1 MLVVVLLALAA
12 AVLLSLAAALQ
23 QHGAQRVARS
33 STSRRG
39 PLPLLG
45 VAHRLVR
52 SPTWVTGQVASA
64 LGAGVQGAALHLGS
78 VALVQPLLATQLLF
92 ALPLGARRTR
102 TWPRTTDWLAATA
115 IVGALTLFLTV
126 KGAIPAHGHSDPDR
140 VLLATA
146 ATAVLAGLLVGAAAK
161 RKDRFGYATLLAV
174 GGALCS
180 ALSAVL
186 LKVAG
191 ESVTE
196 HGLARTMT
204 DWPAYALVGAILG
217 ALLLGQQAFASG
229 SLAAAVTAGSVTN
242 PVASYLLSIVAFHTA
257 LPHGAGP
264 RTALAGAAVLLLVGA
279 WGLAR
284 SPLTSGGQP
293 DPGRRRAEAGEHR
306 EALADDAGDADPRRL
321 LQRRRRVHRPREH
334 HVGGP
339 AQLVDHGLVQQPQ
352 ADRHAVHP
360 AAAQAGA
367 QAGQLHRVA
376 GGQDAAHV
384 RLAGERVEHRPLL
397 GAHRHRYAARV
408 VPQRLRDLRRDGQ

>member
-1 MLVVVLLALAA
+1 MLVVVLLALSA

-33 STSRRG
+33 NTGRRG

-64 LGAGVQGAALHLGS
+64 VGAGVQGAALHLGS

-92 ALPLGARRTR
+92 ALPLGARRRR
-102 TWPRTTDWLAATA
+102 TWPRVTDWLAAAA

-126 KGAIPAHGHSDPDR
+126 KGAIPAHGRSDPGR
-140 VLLATA
+140 VLLATV
-146 ATAVLAGLLVGAAAK
+146 ATAVVAGLLVAAAG
-161 RKDRFGYATLLAV
+161 RRRDRFGYATLLAV

-180 ALSAVL
+180 SLAAVL
-186 LKVAG
+186 LKVTG
-191 ESVTE
+191 ERVTA
-196 HGLARTMT
+196 HGLGGTMT
-204 DWPAYALVGAILG
+204 DWPAYALVAAILG

-242 PVASYLLSIVAFHTA
+242 PVASYLLSILAFHAT

-264 RTALAGAAVLLLVGA
+264 RAALAGAAALLLAGA

-293 DPGRRRAEAGEHR
+293 DPGRRLAQAGEHR
-306 EALADDAGDADPRRL
+306 QALADDAGDTDARRKY
-321 LQRRRRVHRPREH
+321 
-334 HVGGP
+334 
-339 AQLVDHGLVQQPQ
+339 
-352 ADRHAVHP
+352 AV
-360 AAAQAGA
+360 AAG
-367 QAGQLHRVA
+367 VA
-376 GGQDAAHV
+376 SSSATTT
-384 RLAGERVEHRPLL
+384 
-397 GAHRHRYAARV
+397 
-408 VPQRLRDLRRDGQ
+408 

>member
-1 MLVVVLLALAA
+1 MLLVVLLGLSA
-12 AVLLSLAAALQ
+12 AVLLSVAAALQ

-33 STSRRG
+33 EARQG
-39 PLPLLG
+39 GAFPLLR

-52 SPTWVTGQVASA
+52 SPTWVGGQVASA

-102 TWPRTTDWLAATA
+102 TWPRATDWLAACA

-126 KGAIPAHGHSDPDR
+126 RGAVPAHGHSDPSR
-140 VLLATA
+140 VLVGTLATA
-146 ATAVLAGLLVGAAAK
+146 AAAGLLVAIAAR

-180 ALSAVL
+180 ALGAVL
-186 LKVAG
+186 LKVCA
-191 ESVTE
+191 ETVDE
-196 HGLARTMT
+196 HGIGAALT

-242 PVASYLLSIVAFHTA
+242 PVASYLLSIVAFHAA
-257 LPHGAGP
+257 LPHGFTP
-264 RTALAGAAVLLLVGA
+264 RAALAGAALLLLAGA

-293 DPGRRRAEAGEHR
+293 EGGAGAQARQHR
-306 EALADDAGDADPRRL
+306 QALADHAGHPDAARVR
-321 LQRRRRVHRPREH
+321 QRRRRVHRPRQHE
-334 HVGGP
+334 VGGP
-339 AQLVDHGLVQQPQ
+339 AQLVDHRLGQQPQ
-352 ADRHAVHP
+352 PDRHAVHP

-397 GAHRHRYAARV
+397 GAHRHRHTPRV
-408 VPQRLRDLRRDGQ
+408 RAQRLRDPRRDGE